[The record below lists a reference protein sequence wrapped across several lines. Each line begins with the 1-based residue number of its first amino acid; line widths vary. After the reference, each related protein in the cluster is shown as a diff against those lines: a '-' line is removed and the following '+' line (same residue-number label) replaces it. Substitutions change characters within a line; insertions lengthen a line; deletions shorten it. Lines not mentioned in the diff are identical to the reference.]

1 MSDTTTTASVCRSET
16 NKLTNLYDTIT
27 KCSSTDEQTRTKKIA
42 SNIIKVEDDLIW
54 LRGNITNSFAMG
66 SSMFGKFG
74 HIDIVNQVQG
84 RNTELSA
91 KMEGLK
97 KSINEKEKLI
107 QRTERDFIDTSD
119 TLPEKQPRNSLR
131 VLEDY
136 TMAFLFMSYL
146 FMIII
151 FIYSYTITSAI
162 ISKGLTESLMASGI
176 LSMISFL
183 ILYYVC

>member
-1 MSDTTTTASVCRSET
+1 MSDTTTTASVCRST
-16 NKLTNLYDTIT
+16 PNKLTDLYDTVT
-27 KCSSTDEQTRTKKIA
+27 NCTSTDEQTRTKKIA
-42 SNIIKVEDDLIW
+42 SNILKVEQDLIW
-54 LRGNITNSFAMG
+54 LKSNITNSFAMG
-66 SSMFGKFG
+66 FSMFGNFG
-74 HIDIVNQVQG
+74 HIDIVNQVRD
-84 RNTELSA
+84 RNTELTA

-97 KSINEKEKLI
+97 KRINEKEKLI

-119 TLPEKQPRNSLR
+119 TLPEKQPKNSLR

-151 FIYSYTITSAI
+151 FIYSYTITSATI
-162 ISKGLTESLMASGI
+162 AKGLTESLIASGI

-183 ILYYVC
+183 ILYYLC